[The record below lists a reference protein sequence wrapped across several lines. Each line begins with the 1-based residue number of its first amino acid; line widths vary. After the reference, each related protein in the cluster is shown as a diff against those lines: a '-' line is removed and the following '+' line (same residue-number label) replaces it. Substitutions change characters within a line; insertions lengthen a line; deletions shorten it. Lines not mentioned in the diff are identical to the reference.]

1 MQRHVAQNVTVSDD
15 DLREAMRFMIL
26 RMKLV
31 VEPSG
36 AAGIAAVM
44 SGRLP
49 ATARRVGVIVCGG
62 NIDPPL
68 LASLWEE

>member
-1 MQRHVAQNVTVSDD
+1 VQRPGAQIVTVCADD
-15 DLREAMRFMIL
+15 IRVSMRFLIL

-36 AAGIAAVM
+36 AVGIAAVM

-49 ATARRVGVIVCGG
+49 ATARRVGVSVCGG
-62 NIDPPL
+62 NSDPPL